1 MTRFSY
7 RPADRARCPTT
18 PSRARSLS
26 ESSVTPTSVVSKDHS
41 LPTSGQ
47 SNLTQAA
54 SPQSIDW
61 SITGLLYSPRGANI
75 HTLRRTRLCPYTA
88 SRWLE
93 LLCRAQRCV
102 RHTHTQTTKRAIC
115 VVVNRICVMHAMQS
129 KTEKKLKPQLI
140 LRLTCRLQW
149 VAAYRLWHYN
159 KGVSHTRTVV
169 RECCRGDDESL
180 WTGKIWPPPYKT
192 FETVKIIFLQ

>member
-1 MTRFSY
+1 MTRFSC

-47 SNLTQAA
+47 SNLTQDRIAA
-54 SPQSIDW
+54 E
-61 SITGLLYSPRGANI
+61 
-75 HTLRRTRLCPYTA
+75 HRLINYRPTVFRHVAPIYTPLSARDSAPTA
-88 SRWLE
+88 SRWSE

-129 KTEKKLKPQLI
+129 KTEA
-140 LRLTCRLQW
+140 TTNTSTNLQI
-149 VAAYRLWHYN
+149 AR
-159 KGVSHTRTVV
+159 S
-169 RECCRGDDESL
+169 SS
-180 WTGKIWPPPYKT
+180 IPPVT
-192 FETVKIIFLQ
+192 LQ